1 MRNFYT
7 ALFLLFLSVS
17 TSVAQDS
24 TSAKAPDTACHC
36 IKVTPPVA
44 TFHNEHIYGS
54 LSPLLSECYDANEI
68 QLDFDF
74 HTNSNAIVTTFA
86 GAFLTG
92 REISGTLKDRVVSY
106 APRMIKYE
114 DEMKAGLAYKHYFKK
129 PSVSLYVS
137 YYHRNM
143 RFLTTDR
150 DAFELVFYGNKRF
163 EDKTASLS
171 NINFENLMYNQYSIG
186 VSKSDG
192 HFFGGLNVSFLQGF
206 SDQQLKNSKG
216 SLYTA
221 PYGEYLDVAYNLTF
235 NQANNGASSF
245 FDLDGKGFSADLQL
259 GYNAENWRLSMTIQD
274 LGYINWNR
282 RPTNYVGDTAI
293 RYNGIVI
300 SDLTNLSGSGLA
312 GLKLDSVFGVLG
324 PKKSNN
330 AYSTNLP
337 TIFQLNYSHLVK
349 LKKHNMILT
358 AAINTRL
365 LKNYYA
371 YGYVKA
377 AFLLDHDWTTSVSAG
392 AGGYSLFNLGMDV
405 GKRWRNLDFIIGSN
419 NLIGSL
425 LPMYFPG
432 SSAYFRV
439 AAHF

>member
-7 ALFLLFLSVS
+7 ALTLLIISAS
-17 TSVAQDS
+17 TASAQD
-24 TSAKAPDTACHC
+24 TTTTKAADTACHC
-36 IKVTPPVA
+36 VKVTPPVP
-44 TFHNEHIYGS
+44 TFHNDHLYHS

-74 HTNSNAIVTTFA
+74 HVNSNSIVTTFA

-92 REISGTLKDRVVSY
+92 KEITTTLRDRVAGY

-114 DEMKAGLAYKHYFKK
+114 DEMKVGLAYKHYFKK

-143 RFLTTDR
+143 RFLSTDR
-150 DAFELVFYGNKRF
+150 DAFEVLFYGNKRF
-163 EDKTASLS
+163 EDKTASLN

-206 SDQQLKNSKG
+206 SDQQVKNPRG

-221 PYGEYLDVAYNLTF
+221 PYGEYLDVAYSMTF

-259 GYNAENWRLSMTIQD
+259 GYNTDKWRLSVTVQD

-282 RPTNYVGDTAI
+282 RPTNYIGDTAF
-293 RYNGIVI
+293 RYNGVVI
-300 SDLTNLSGSGLA
+300 PDLTNLSGI
-312 GLKLDSVFGVLG
+312 KIDSVLATLG

-337 TIFQLNYSHLVK
+337 TIFQVNFSHLVK
-349 LKKHNMILT
+349 LKKNSMILT
-358 AAINTRL
+358 ASVNTRL